1 MYRRA
6 EEEMMVRRRA
16 ARALRVVKRFLLVT
30 GWLAVFGAPILFL
43 AGKFDEGMFTT
54 VILGTVEDIILAIL
68 LEEFAGLIERR
79 EWP

>member
-1 MYRRA
+1 VHRRA
-6 EEEMMVRRRA
+6 EEEMMVRRWA
-16 ARALRVVKRFLLVT
+16 ARAVRALKYYLLVT

-43 AGKFDEGMFTT
+43 AGKFDEGRLTT
-54 VILGTVEDIILAIL
+54 TILGAVEDIILAIL